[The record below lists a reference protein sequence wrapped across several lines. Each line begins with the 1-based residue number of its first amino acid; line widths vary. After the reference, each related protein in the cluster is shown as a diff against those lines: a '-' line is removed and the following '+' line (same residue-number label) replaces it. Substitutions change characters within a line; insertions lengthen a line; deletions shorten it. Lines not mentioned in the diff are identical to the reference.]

1 MPPAEK
7 AGAAVAI
14 PTTNNTPP
22 SQISAENM
30 KVCSLLYI
38 FDVAALGEGDLI
50 AGANTLAA
58 MACAIANVQRPGS
71 RIEDEDGTGVAVGTS
86 VLVSGGLS
94 TSVIAEKIVSGL
106 GSRQN
111 NYVAHLRDWHHL
123 AAREEATSPNTRG
136 FNPGEMMEKDTSTT
150 LYKLQNDVSFPG
162 TVTSA
167 AYAALVK
174 PPAGYGKRDLFNRP
188 SVFVTAAK
196 PAELTKALGHCHL
209 GRPFIHVGLDQAADC
224 PRFGD
229 VCLGAMDGRL
239 TTGPLAE
246 TVRGHVLVTDPAEL
260 LAEII
265 HGGDIDGGWLAR
277 MPWLTDCAAGPE
289 LGIERSATTTPTAAR
304 GPAPAK
310 FNGLQARY
318 ESAMDLAWGGRFDFR
333 ETAPAT
339 LKLNGFAPWQAAWV
353 RFLKTMEADL
363 PGITGAARPLL
374 ATLMFGLIRIAGA
387 AKAPAGVTWDIAD
400 VEPFAR
406 WLVRRMANAR
416 AALMHA
422 GRQARLERLATTMV
436 HKLDGQAP
444 LKVRD
449 ISRMFHHLGAEDCQ
463 DALTLLHLRGAV
475 ACTDNRWSLKDA
487 AGQRRKPELL
497 TLYV

>member
-1 MPPAEK
+1 MPPADK

-14 PTTNNTPP
+14 PTTP
-22 SQISAENM
+22 SQIAPENL
-30 KVCSLLYI
+30 KVCSLLYT
-38 FDVAALGEGDLI
+38 FDIVALGEGNLI

-86 VLVSGGLS
+86 LLVSGGLS
-94 TSVIAEKIVSGL
+94 TSVIAEKVVSGL

-111 NYVAHLRDWHHL
+111 NFVAHLRDWHHL
-123 AAREEATSPNTRG
+123 AAREQAAPPNTRG
-136 FNPGEMMEKDTSTT
+136 FNPGELMEKDTSTT
-150 LYKLQNDVSFPG
+150 LYDLQNDVSFPG

-209 GRPFIHVGLDQAADC
+209 GRPFIHVGLDQAADS

-265 HGGDIDGGWLAR
+265 HGGDTNGGWLAR
-277 MPWLTDCAAGPE
+277 MPWLTDCAAGPD
-289 LGIERSATTTPTAAR
+289 LGLVRSAATATPTAAR
-304 GPAPAK
+304 GQAAAK

-318 ESAMDLAWGGRFDFR
+318 EAAMDMAWGGRFDFR

-374 ATLMFGLIRIAGA
+374 ATLMFGLTQIAGA
-387 AKAPAGVTWDIAD
+387 AKAPAGVTWCVAD

-422 GRQARLERLATTMV
+422 GRQARLERLATKIM
-436 HKLDGQAP
+436 HKLNDQKP
-444 LKVRD
+444 LKIRD
-449 ISRMFHHLGAEDCQ
+449 ISRMCHHLGAEDCQ
-463 DALTLLHLRGAV
+463 EALSLLLLRGTV
-475 ACTDNRWSLKDA
+475 ACTGSRWFLREA
-487 AGQRRKPELL
+487 AGQRREPELL
-497 TLYV
+497 TLDV